1 MRRRAPMMRMR
12 GIRCKT
18 VRNQKQATGLRKR
31 ASPWKTLR
39 MTQIKALALVQSCA
53 LMIMREQIQELMRK
67 RYVSDMRNRPA
78 RHRPARPA
86 RHVPWL
92 LISRYPLIMMRSGST
107 QGNWCELLYATQP
120 ASRSGSP
127 QHQIPTSPLAPGRG
141 RLQRRQL
148 QKHYYSSTTASPA
161 RLRTSPL
168 RLRLHAH
175 LPALRLMRLRPCTHS
190 TTLPCSPQN
199 SSKPHGFSA

>member
-67 RYVSDMRNRPA
+67 RYVSAMRNRPA

-120 ASRSGSP
+120 ASRSP